1 LWSSIVVL
9 QSPKINISQ
18 MKFKSYLFIL
28 SFILVLSL
36 FNIYILA
43 PQLLIL
49 FPLDSETSV
58 KVVSKMSIM
67 ETFIFAVILG
77 PIIETF
83 VFIFIPIKVLENK
96 VNIWIICLL
105 STILFS
111 LSHFYSLN
119 YIFFSFFVGLYLFV
133 LFVCFQKRFSCNI
146 ALLAVSIIHL
156 SNNLHK
162 FWIS

>member
-1 LWSSIVVL
+1 
-9 QSPKINISQ
+9 

-36 FNIYILA
+36 FNIYIFA

-58 KVVSKMSIM
+58 KVVSKMSKM
-67 ETFIFAVILG
+67 ETFIFTVILG

-105 STILFS
+105 SAILFS

-119 YIFFSFFVGLYLFV
+119 YIYFSFFVGLYLFISFI
-133 LFVCFQKRFSCNI
+133 LIQKKFGCNI
-146 ALLAVSIIHL
+146 AFFAVTIIHL

-162 FWIS
+162 FWIG